1 MNVDMQKVIREMPGN
16 KNCADCGALTPQ
28 WASVS
33 HGSLVCLNCSGQHR
47 SLGVHLSF
55 VRSVTMDSWSDKQ
68 VRARVPASASA
79 RITNHHR
86 HHHHHRTIT
95 ASFFCLPLARLPS
108 VRLPF
113 CHFVLAFKHATVLSV
128 FS

>member
-1 MNVDMQKVIREMPGN
+1 MAMQMNVDMQKVIREMPGN
-16 KNCADCGALTPQ
+16 KNCADCGTLTPQ

-68 VRARVPASASA
+68 VRRARDGRRPVRA
-79 RITNHHR
+79 HR
-86 HHHHHRTIT
+86 
-95 ASFFCLPLARLPS
+95 PS
-108 VRLPF
+108 
-113 CHFVLAFKHATVLSV
+113 S
-128 FS
+128 S